1 MTFKIY
7 KGYDT
12 NFVISLDTI
21 PTSIQFVVPIT
32 GSFSVTGSFSQVAN
46 GVQVDLSSAQTATFP
61 TGSAQ
66 VYAVVSGIPV
76 DIGSVTIAELSTY
89 TKSHA
94 RTVLEALEATLEGRA
109 TKEQTEVQVA
119 GRMVKY
125 LSLTDI
131 LTAISQYRQLVAQE
145 DATNSIIKGN
155 SFSGILRTRW
165 GH

>member
-1 MTFKIY
+1 MIKIFKNYNATFTV
-7 KGYDT
+7 DLT
-12 NFVISLDTI
+12 EV
-21 PTSIQFVVPIT
+21 PTSLEFIVPIT

-46 GVQVDLSSAQTATFP
+46 GVQVDLTSAQTATFP

-76 DIGSVTIAELSTY
+76 DIGAITIAELSTY

-94 RTVLEALEATLEGRA
+94 KTVLEALEATLEGRA

-119 GRMVKY
+119 GRMVRY
-125 LSLTDI
+125 LSFSDLM
-131 LTAISQYRQLVAQE
+131 TAISQYRRLVEQE
-145 DATNSIIKGN
+145 ESANSIAKGS